1 MSEHPSIRVEHL
13 AKRFH
18 LDRSGPADSF
28 AGFARKTARSLGTL
42 ARPIVKNSAR
52 STQRLASDNEFWAL
66 RDVSFEVRRGEFI
79 GLIGRNGAGKS
90 TLLKILSRI
99 TAPTEGRISVWGRMA
114 CLLEVGTGFSPEL
127 TGRENVFLNGAILG
141 MTHGEVVAKFD
152 EIVTFAEI
160 EEFID
165 VPVKRYSSGMRM
177 RLAFSVAAHLDPDI
191 LVVDEVLA
199 VGDPP
204 FRKKCLD
211 KMKGAVQQGQTI
223 LLVTHALN
231 EFKQLCDRA
240 IWLDKGHVRAVGA
253 TAEVLAEYVETFQP
267 HSPRPL

>member
-1 MSEHPSIRVEHL
+1 MPEQPSVRVQHL

-18 LDRSGPADSF
+18 VDRSGPADSF
-28 AGFARKTARSLGTL
+28 AGFARKAARSIGSL
-42 ARPIVKNSAR
+42 ANPLWKNSTPSAK
-52 STQRLASDNEFWAL
+52 QHVSDNEFWAL
-66 RDVSFEVRRGEFI
+66 KDVSFEVRRGEFI
-79 GLIGRNGAGKS
+79 GLVGRNGAGKS

-127 TGRENVFLNGAILG
+127 TGRENIFLNGAILG
-141 MTHGEVVAKFD
+141 MTHGEVVAKLD
-152 EIVTFAEI
+152 EMVAFSEI

-204 FRKKCLD
+204 FREKCMKK
-211 KMKGAVQQGQTI
+211 MRSNVEQGQTI
-223 LLVTHALN
+223 LLITHNLN
-231 EFKQLCDRA
+231 EFKRLCHRA
-240 IWLDKGHVRAVGA
+240 IWLDKGRVRAVGA
-253 TAEVLAEYVETFQP
+253 TEEVLAKYVETF
-267 HSPRPL
+267 

>member
-28 AGFARKTARSLGTL
+28 AGFARRTARGLGAL
-42 ARPIVKNSAR
+42 ASPIVKNSAR
-52 STQRLASDNEFWAL
+52 STKRLASDNEFWAL
-66 RDVSFEVRRGEFI
+66 KGVSFEVRRGEFV

-152 EIVTFAEI
+152 EIVAFSEI

-204 FRKKCLD
+204 FREKCLN
-211 KMKGAVQQGQTI
+211 KMKGAVEQGQTI
-223 LLVTHALN
+223 LLVTHVMAQVSQFCTRVVWL
-231 EFKQLCDRA
+231 DRGGVRA
-240 IWLDKGHVRAVGA
+240 IGPTED
-253 TAEVLAEYVETFQP
+253 VLAEYAESVQQAC
-267 HSPRPL
+267 S